1 MTDES
6 PFAGFPGIGTAT
18 AIPNA
23 FFMTVLPRMQRPE
36 ELLAFLWVARTVQE
50 QKGEARFAGAAQ
62 LWATPGVATSFEH
75 LGGGQAGLERGLAAC
90 VELGVLLALRL
101 QGKGRDTTVYFL
113 NNPASRRSVARA
125 RAGELELAPDTV
137 ATAVEPAER
146 PGIFRLYEEHVGT
159 ITPLLG
165 ERLLAAQSTYP
176 AEWIEEAF
184 GEAVALNARNW
195 RYIERI
201 LQRWAEEGR
210 GNETTGRDPLEEQKQ
225 RFLGGNLGHVVRY
238 R

>member
-1 MTDES
+1 MTDDS
-6 PFAGFPGIGTAT
+6 RFAGFPGIGTAT

-23 FFMTVLPRMQRPE
+23 FFAAVLPKMQRPE
-36 ELLAFLWVARTVQE
+36 DLLAFLWVARTVQE
-50 QKGEARFAGAAQ
+50 QKGEARFVSAAQ
-62 LWATPGVATSFEH
+62 LWASPGVASSFEH
-75 LGGGQAGLERGLAAC
+75 LAGGQAGLDRGLGAC
-90 VELGVLLALRL
+90 VEMGALLALRVK
-101 QGKGRDTTVYFL
+101 GKGSDAVVYFL

-125 RAGELELAPDTV
+125 RAGELELVPETV
-137 ATAVEPAER
+137 ATAVETTER

-210 GNETTGRDPLEEQKQ
+210 RNETSGRDPLEEQKQ

-238 R
+238 H

>member
-1 MTDES
+1 MTDDS
-6 PFAGFPGIGTAT
+6 RFAGFPGIGTAT

-23 FFMTVLPRMQRPE
+23 FFNSVLPRMQRPD

-50 QKGEARFAGAAQ
+50 QKGEARFVVADQ
-62 LWATPGVATSFEH
+62 LWATPGVTASFEH
-75 LGGGQAGLERGLAAC
+75 LGGGRAGLERGLAAC
-90 VELGVLLALRL
+90 AEMGALLALRL
-101 QGKGRDTTVYFL
+101 TGKGADETVYFL
-113 NNPASRRSVARA
+113 NNPASRRSVSRA
-125 RAGELELAPDTV
+125 RAGELELVPDTA
-137 ATAVEPAER
+137 ATAVETAKR

-165 ERLLAAQSTYP
+165 ERLLAAQDTYP

-195 RYIERI
+195 RYVERI

-210 GNETTGRDPLEEQKQ
+210 GNETTGRDPLEDQKQ

-238 R
+238 H

>member
-1 MTDES
+1 MTDDS
-6 PFAGFPGIGTAT
+6 RFAGFPGIGTAT

-23 FFMTVLPRMQRPE
+23 FFNSVLPRMQRPE
-36 ELLAFLWVARTVQE
+36 ELLAFLWVARAVQE
-50 QKGEARFAGAAQ
+50 QKGEARFVVVAR
-62 LWATPGVATSFEH
+62 LWSTPGVASSFEH
-75 LGGGQAGLERGLAAC
+75 LGGGRAGLERGLAAC
-90 VELGVLLALRL
+90 TEMGALLGLRL
-101 QGKGRDTTVYFL
+101 TGKGPGEVVYFL

-125 RAGELELAPDTV
+125 RAGELELVPETV
-137 ATAVEPAER
+137 ATVVETAER

-165 ERLLAAQSTYP
+165 ERLLAAQDTYP
-176 AEWIEEAF
+176 AKWIEEAF

-195 RYIERI
+195 RYVERI

-210 GNETTGRDPLEEQKQ
+210 GNETTGRDPLEDQKQ

>member
-1 MTDES
+1 MTEQS

-23 FFMTVLPRMQRPE
+23 FFVAVLPKMRRPE

-50 QKGEARFAGAAQ
+50 QKGEARFATADQ
-62 LWATPGVATSFEH
+62 LWATDGVASSFEN
-75 LGGGQAGLERGLAAC
+75 LAGGQAGLERGLAAC
-90 VELGVLLALRL
+90 VELGALLALRL
-101 QGKGRDTTVYFL
+101 SGKGHDTTVYFL

-125 RAGELELAPDTV
+125 RAGELQLAPETV
-137 ATAVEPAER
+137 ATAIEPAER

-165 ERLLAAQSTYP
+165 ERLLAAQATYP
-176 AEWIEEAF
+176 PGWIEEAF

-238 R
+238 H